1 MSMRSRTLIALL
13 AGAVFGF
20 SAALAGGV
28 LARAPASVSA
38 RASTQKRDRLE
49 TVIET
54 AQAGPSADHAANDTS
69 EPSANDVTTLPWQE
83 ARLFA
88 EVYEHIKHDYVDQ
101 ESDRKLMDAAIRGMV
116 SSLDP
121 HSAYLDS
128 EEFEET
134 RLSTMGSYPG
144 VGIEVAADG
153 SAVKILH
160 AIRGSP
166 ADVAGLR
173 AGDEIVAIDGKRV
186 GADASGA
193 IEHMRGVSGS
203 TVTLTIH
210 RAGTAGLLSFVL
222 RRAKVEVHSVSYQT
236 LSPGYGYVRIDEFSD
251 TTPDEV
257 NGAISNLQRDN
268 PGGLRGLVLDL
279 RDNPGGVLE
288 SGVAVA
294 DDFLNEGVILTAEGR
309 TPDARFEMDATPGD
323 LMNGAPIVVLVNSGT
338 ASAAEIVGAALKD
351 HGRALL
357 IGHKTYGKGTVQ
369 TVIPLEYG
377 GAVKL
382 TTSRYFTPS
391 GGSVQG
397 KGIVPDIVEGGP
409 ERQPAD
415 VMTAKGAPALQSR
428 DAEVGLALSTLR
440 KEAQDGI
447 GPGHLLRTVARN
459 ELPQPPATD
468 DQVP

>member
-1 MSMRSRTLIALL
+1 MSLRSRTLIALVT
-13 AGAVFGF
+13 GAVLGF
-20 SAALAGGV
+20 SAALASGV
-28 LARAPASVSA
+28 LA
-38 RASTQKRDRLE
+38 
-49 TVIET
+49 
-54 AQAGPSADHAANDTS
+54 AGPSAQRAQAGNTDT
-69 EPSANDVTTLPWQE
+69 TTLPWQE

-88 EVYEHIKHDYVDQ
+88 EVYEHIKRDYVDRI
-101 ESDRKLMDAAIRGMV
+101 SDRKLMDAAIRGMV

-128 EEFEET
+128 EQFEET

-160 AIRGSP
+160 AIPGSP
-166 ADVAGLR
+166 AERAGLR
-173 AGDEIVAIDGKRV
+173 AGDEILAIDGKGV
-186 GADASGA
+186 GSDVSGA
-193 IEHMRGVSGS
+193 IEHMRGTSGS

-210 RAGTAGLLSFVL
+210 RAGTPGVMSFAL
-222 RRAKVEVHSVSYQT
+222 RRANVEVHSVDFES
-236 LSPGYGYVRIDEFSD
+236 LRPGYGYVRIEEFTD

-257 NGAISNLQRDN
+257 SAAISKLQRDN
-268 PGGLRGLVLDL
+268 PGGLRALVLDL

-294 DDFLNEGVILTAEGR
+294 DDFLNSGVILTAQGR
-309 TPDARFEMDATPGD
+309 TADARFEMDATPGD
-323 LMNGAPIVVLVNSGT
+323 LMNGAPVVVLVNSGT
-338 ASAAEIVGAALKD
+338 ASAAEIVSAALKD

-369 TVIPLEYG
+369 TVIPLQYG

-397 KGIVPDIVEGGP
+397 KGIIPDIVEDGP
-409 ERQPAD
+409 EHQPAE
-415 VMTAKGAPALQSR
+415 VMTAKDAPSLQSR
-428 DAEVGLALSTLR
+428 DAEVQLALTTLR
-440 KEAQDGI
+440 AEVRGSDRS
-447 GPGHLLRTVARN
+447 GHLVKTL
-459 ELPQPPATD
+459 ATD
-468 DQVP
+468 APASSVPPMLTADDLVP

>member
-1 MSMRSRTLIALL
+1 MSSGKRTLIALVT
-13 AGAVFGF
+13 GAIFGF

-28 LARAPASVSA
+28 LAEGPG
-38 RASTQKRDRLE
+38 
-49 TVIET
+49 
-54 AQAGPSADHAANDTS
+54 AQGGQTGNAD
-69 EPSANDVTTLPWQE
+69 PTTLPWQE

-101 ESDRKLMDAAIRGMV
+101 ESDRKLMDTAIRGMV

-144 VGIEVAADG
+144 VGIEVTADG
-153 SAVKILH
+153 SVVKIVH
-160 AIRGSP
+160 AMQGSP
-166 ADVAGLR
+166 AEEAGLR
-173 AGDEIVAIDGKRV
+173 AGDEIVAIDGKGV
-186 GADASGA
+186 GSDVNGA

-210 RAGTAGLLSFVL
+210 RAGAQDLRNFTL
-222 RRAKVEVHSVSYQT
+222 RRANVEVHSVSFQD
-236 LSPGYGYVRIDEFSD
+236 LSPGYGYVRIEEFTD
-251 TTPDEV
+251 TTPDEL
-257 NGAISNLQRDN
+257 GAAISKLQRDN
-268 PGGLRGLVLDL
+268 PSGLRGLVLDL

-288 SGVAVA
+288 SGAAVA
-294 DDFLNEGVILTAEGR
+294 DDFLNSGVILTAQGR

-338 ASAAEIVGAALKD
+338 ASAAEIVSAALKD

-357 IGHKTYGKGTVQ
+357 IGHRTYGKGTVQ
-369 TVIPLEYG
+369 TVIPLQFG

-397 KGIVPDIVEGGP
+397 KGIVPDILEDGP
-409 ERQPAD
+409 EHQPAD
-415 VMTAKGAPALQSR
+415 VMSAKDAPSLQSR
-428 DAEVGLALSTLR
+428 DAEVQLALGTLEG
-440 KEAQDGI
+440 EAHDDTGS
-447 GPGHLLRTVARN
+447 GHLMKTVAKN
-459 ELPQPPATD
+459 IPSKLTTDVLLP
-468 DQVP
+468 

>member
-1 MSMRSRTLIALL
+1 MSSGKRTLIALFT
-13 AGAVFGF
+13 GAIFGF

-28 LARAPASVSA
+28 LASGQNA
-38 RASTQKRDRLE
+38 RDGQGAGDP
-49 TVIET
+49 T
-54 AQAGPSADHAANDTS
+54 A
-69 EPSANDVTTLPWQE
+69 LPWQE

-88 EVYEHIKHDYVDQ
+88 EVYEHIKRDYVDQ
-101 ESDRKLMDAAIRGMV
+101 ISDRKLMDAAIRGMV

-160 AIRGSP
+160 AIPGSP
-166 ADVAGLR
+166 AERAGLR
-173 AGDEIVAIDGKRV
+173 AGDEILAIDGKGV
-186 GADASGA
+186 GADVSGA
-193 IEHMRGVSGS
+193 IEHMRGASGS
-203 TVTLTIH
+203 EVTLTVH
-210 RAGTAGLLSFVL
+210 RAGTSGVLNFAL
-222 RRAKVEVHSVSYQT
+222 RRANVAVHSVDSES
-236 LSPGYGYVRIDEFSD
+236 LARGYGYVRIEEFTD

-257 NGAISNLQRDN
+257 SAAISKLQRDN
-268 PGGLRGLVLDL
+268 PGGLSGLVLDL

-294 DDFLNEGVILTAEGR
+294 DDFLNSGVILTAEGR

-323 LMNGAPIVVLVNSGT
+323 LMNGAPVVVLVNSGT
-338 ASAAEIVGAALKD
+338 ASAAEIVSAALKD

-397 KGIVPDIVEGGP
+397 KGIIPDIVEDGP
-409 ERQPAD
+409 EHQPAD
-415 VMTAKGAPALQSR
+415 VMTAKGSPSLQSR
-428 DAEVGLALSTLR
+428 DAEVRLALTTLRAEAHGGTESGHLVKTLAKDAAPASGPVGLA
-440 KEAQDGI
+440 A
-447 GPGHLLRTVARN
+447 
-459 ELPQPPATD
+459 D
-468 DQVP
+468 DLVP

>member
-1 MSMRSRTLIALL
+1 MSLRSRTLIALFT
-13 AGAVFGF
+13 GAIFGF

-28 LARAPASVSA
+28 LADGPNPNA
-38 RASTQKRDRLE
+38 QDG
-49 TVIET
+49 
-54 AQAGPSADHAANDTS
+54 QAGNTA
-69 EPSANDVTTLPWQE
+69 LPWQE

-88 EVYEHIKHDYVDQ
+88 EVYEHVKHDYVDRI
-101 ESDRKLMDAAIRGMV
+101 SDRKLMDAAIRGMV

-160 AIRGSP
+160 AIQGSP
-166 ADVAGLR
+166 ADQAGLR
-173 AGDEIVAIDGKRV
+173 AGDEIVAIDGKEV
-186 GADASGA
+186 GSDVSGA
-193 IEHMRGVSGS
+193 IEHMRGASGS

-210 RAGTAGLLSFVL
+210 RTGTAGLLSFAM
-222 RRAKVEVHSVSYQT
+222 RRANVAVRSVSFQS
-236 LSPGYGYVRIDEFSD
+236 LAPGYGYVRIEEFSD

-257 NGAISNLQRDN
+257 DAAVSKLQRDN
-268 PGGLRGLVLDL
+268 PGGLQGLVLDL

-294 DDFLNEGVILTAEGR
+294 DDFLNSGVILTAEGR

-323 LMNGAPIVVLVNSGT
+323 LMNGSPVVVLVNSGT
-338 ASAAEIVGAALKD
+338 ASAAEIVSAALKD

-369 TVIPLEYG
+369 TVIPLQYG

-397 KGIVPDIVEGGP
+397 RGIVPDIVEDGP
-409 ERQPAD
+409 EHQPAD
-415 VMTAKGAPALQSR
+415 IMSGKDAPSLQSR
-428 DAEVGLALSTLR
+428 DPEVRLGLSTLQQEVHDSGR
-440 KEAQDGI
+440 S
-447 GPGHLLRTVARN
+447 GHLFKTVARTSAPGFTGDDL
-459 ELPQPPATD
+459 LP
-468 DQVP
+468 

>member
-1 MSMRSRTLIALL
+1 MSSGKRTLIALVS
-13 AGAVFGF
+13 GAIFGF

-28 LARAPASVSA
+28 LASGQS
-38 RASTQKRDRLE
+38 
-49 TVIET
+49 
-54 AQAGPSADHAANDTS
+54 AQAGRAGNTLATVAQPVHGTEARAADAGGGRSGDPAA
-69 EPSANDVTTLPWQE
+69 LPWQE

-88 EVYEHIKHDYVDQ
+88 EVYEHIKRDYVDRI
-101 ESDRKLMDAAIRGMV
+101 SDRKLMDAAIRGMV
-116 SSLDP
+116 TSLDP

-160 AIRGSP
+160 AIPGSP
-166 ADVAGLR
+166 AEHAGLR
-173 AGDEIVAIDGKRV
+173 AGDEIVAIDGKSV
-186 GADASGA
+186 GADVNGA
-193 IEHMRGVSGS
+193 IEHMRGTSGS

-210 RAGTAGLLSFVL
+210 RSGKPGVMSFAL
-222 RRAKVEVHSVSYQT
+222 RRANVEVHSVESQS
-236 LSPGYGYVRIDEFSD
+236 LALGYGYVRIEEFTD

-257 NGAISNLQRDN
+257 SAAIAKLQRDN
-268 PGGLRGLVLDL
+268 PAGLRGLVLDL

-294 DDFLNEGVILTAEGR
+294 DDFLDGGVILTAEGR

-338 ASAAEIVGAALKD
+338 ASAAEIVSAALKD

-369 TVIPLEYG
+369 TVIPLRYG

-397 KGIVPDIVEGGP
+397 TGILPDIVETGP
-409 ERQPAD
+409 ERQPAE
-415 VMTAKGAPALQSR
+415 VMTARGSPALQSR
-428 DAEVGLALSTLR
+428 DAEVRLALSTLQAEVR
-440 KEAQDGI
+440 GGKGSA
-447 GPGHLLRTVARN
+447 HLVKTLARTA
-459 ELPQPPATD
+459 PATLGAD
-468 DQVP
+468 ALVP

>member
-1 MSMRSRTLIALL
+1 MSMRSRTLIALVT
-13 AGAVFGF
+13 GAIFGF

-28 LARAPASVSA
+28 LAKAPSSPASQ
-38 RASTQKRDRLE
+38 TGNTLE
-49 TVIET
+49 TVVQT
-54 AQAGPSADHAANDTS
+54 VQTGRQTDDASSDT
-69 EPSANDVTTLPWQE
+69 TTLPWQE

-88 EVYEHIKHDYVDQ
+88 EVYAHIKHDYVDQ
-101 ESDRKLMDAAIRGMV
+101 ASDRKLMDAAIRGMV

-153 SAVKILH
+153 SVVKILH
-160 AIRGSP
+160 AIQGSP
-166 ADVAGLR
+166 ADLAGLR
-173 AGDEIVAIDGKRV
+173 AGDEIVAIDGKGV
-186 GADASGA
+186 GSDVSGA

-203 TVTLTIH
+203 TVTLTIR
-210 RAGTAGLLSFVL
+210 RAGTSGLKTFALK
-222 RRAKVEVHSVSYQT
+222 RAKVEVHSVSYQM
-236 LSPGYGYVRIDEFSD
+236 LAPGYGYVRIDEFSD

-257 NGAISNLQRDN
+257 SAAISNLQRDN
-268 PGGLRGLVLDL
+268 RGSLRGLVLDM

-294 DDFLNEGVILTAEGR
+294 DDFLNEGVILTAQGR
-309 TPDARFEMDATPGD
+309 TADARFEMDATPGD

-338 ASAAEIVGAALKD
+338 ASAAEIVSAALKD

-397 KGIVPDIVEGGP
+397 KGIIPDIVEDGP
-409 ERQPAD
+409 EHQPAD
-415 VMTAKGAPALQSR
+415 VMAAKDAPTLQSR
-428 DAEVGLALSTLR
+428 DVEVGLALSTLR
-440 KEAQDGI
+440 NEVHGDGP
-447 GPGHLLRTVARN
+447 PGHFVKTVARSV
-459 ELPQPPATD
+459 PQTLAAE

>member
-1 MSMRSRTLIALL
+1 MSSGKRTLIALVT
-13 AGAVFGF
+13 GAIFGF

-28 LARAPASVSA
+28 LAEGPGTQGDSSNPA
-38 RASTQKRDRLE
+38 
-49 TVIET
+49 
-54 AQAGPSADHAANDTS
+54 
-69 EPSANDVTTLPWQE
+69 TLPWQQ

-88 EVYEHIKHDYVDQ
+88 EVYEHIKHDYVDRV
-101 ESDRKLMDAAIRGMV
+101 SDGKLMDAAIRGMV

-121 HSAYLDS
+121 HSAYLNT

-153 SAVKILH
+153 SAVRVVD
-160 AIRGSP
+160 AIQGSP
-166 ADVAGLR
+166 AEQAGLR
-173 AGDEIVAIDGKRV
+173 AGDEIVAIDGREV
-186 GADASGA
+186 GSDVDGA

-210 RAGTAGLLSFVL
+210 RTGASGLLKFAL
-222 RRAKVEVHSVSYQT
+222 RRANVEVHSVSYQT
-236 LSPGYGYVRIDEFSD
+236 LTPGYGYVRIDSFSD

-257 NGAISNLQRDN
+257 NAALSRLQRDN
-268 PGGLRGLVLDL
+268 HGGLHGLVLDM

-288 SGVAVA
+288 SSVAVA
-294 DDFLNEGVILTAEGR
+294 DDFLNSGVIVTAEGR

-323 LMNGAPIVVLVNSGT
+323 LMDGAPIVVLVNSGT
-338 ASAAEIVGAALKD
+338 ASAAEIVAAALKD

-357 IGHKTYGKGTVQ
+357 IGHRTYGKGTVQ

-397 KGIVPDIVEGGP
+397 KGILPDIVERGP
-409 ERQPAD
+409 EHEAAG
-415 VMTAKGAPALQSR
+415 VMSGKSAPSLQSR
-428 DAEVGLALSTLR
+428 DGEVQLALTTL
-440 KEAQDGI
+440 ESEVHG
-447 GPGHLLRTVARN
+447 GSSPGHLVKTVAQSAPAPLAG
-459 ELPQPPATD
+459 EDMLP
-468 DQVP
+468 

>member
-1 MSMRSRTLIALL
+1 MSMRSRTLIALVT
-13 AGAVFGF
+13 GAIFGF
-20 SAALAGGV
+20 SAAIASGV
-28 LARAPASVSA
+28 LAEGPRAHGSQAGN
-38 RASTQKRDRLE
+38 TME
-49 TVIET
+49 TV
-54 AQAGPSADHAANDTS
+54 AQTVPSGQVAGDAGAGDSSDPA
-69 EPSANDVTTLPWQE
+69 VLPWQE

-88 EVYEHIKHDYVDQ
+88 EVYEHIKRDYVDRI
-101 ESDRKLMDAAIRGMV
+101 SDHKLMDAAIRGMV

-153 SAVKILH
+153 AAVKILD
-160 AIRGSP
+160 AIQGSP
-166 ADVAGLR
+166 AEQAGLH
-173 AGDEIVAIDGKRV
+173 AGDEIVAIDGKEV
-186 GADASGA
+186 GSDVSGA

-203 TVTLTIH
+203 SVTLTIR
-210 RAGTAGLLSFVL
+210 RAGTTGLLSFAL
-222 RRAKVEVHSVSYQT
+222 RRANVAVRSVSAQS
-236 LSPGYGYVRIDEFSD
+236 LAPGYGYVRIEDFSD

-257 NGAISNLQRDN
+257 NAALAKLQRDN

-294 DDFLNEGVILTAEGR
+294 DDFLNSGVILTAEGR

-338 ASAAEIVGAALKD
+338 ASAAEIVSAALKD

-357 IGHKTYGKGTVQ
+357 IGHRTYGKGTVQ
-369 TVIPLEYG
+369 TVIPLQYG

-397 KGIVPDIVEGGP
+397 KGLVPDVVESGP
-409 ERQPAD
+409 EHQPAD
-415 VMTAKGAPALQSR
+415 VMTAKDAPALQSR
-428 DAEVGLALSTLR
+428 DPEVQLALSTV
-440 KEAQDGI
+440 ESEVHGGG
-447 GPGHLLRTVARN
+447 GPGHLVKTVARDFAPA
-459 ELPQPPATD
+459 LATD

>member
-1 MSMRSRTLIALL
+1 MSSGKRTLIALL
-13 AGAVFGF
+13 TGAIFGF

-28 LARAPASVSA
+28 LA
-38 RASTQKRDRLE
+38 E
-49 TVIET
+49 
-54 AQAGPSADHAANDTS
+54 GPSVQG
-69 EPSANDVTTLPWQE
+69 SASATLPWQE

-101 ESDRKLMDAAIRGMV
+101 TSDHKLMDSAIRGMV

-134 RLSTMGSYPG
+134 RLSTSGSYPG

-160 AIRGSP
+160 AIQGSP
-166 ADVAGLR
+166 ADEAGLR
-173 AGDEIVAIDGKRV
+173 AGDEIVAIDGTEV
-186 GADASGA
+186 GADVNAA
-193 IEHMRGVSGS
+193 IEHMRGTSGS
-203 TVTLTIH
+203 AVTLTI
-210 RAGTAGLLSFVL
+210 RRVGTAGTMNFKM
-222 RRAKVEVHSVSYQT
+222 RRANVEVQSVAYQS
-236 LSPGYGYVRIDEFSD
+236 LAPGYGYVRIDEFTD

-257 NGAISNLQRDN
+257 GAAISKLQRDN
-268 PGGLRGLVLDL
+268 QGGLRGLVLDL

-288 SGVAVA
+288 SGAAVA
-294 DDFLNEGVILTAEGR
+294 DDFLNSGVILTAEGR

-338 ASAAEIVGAALKD
+338 ASAAEIVSAALKD

-357 IGHKTYGKGTVQ
+357 IGHRTYGKGTVQ
-369 TVIPLEYG
+369 TVIPLQYG

-397 KGIVPDIVEGGP
+397 KGIMPDIVEGGP

-415 VMTAKGAPALQSR
+415 VMNAKDAPSLQSR
-428 DAEVGLALSTLR
+428 DAEVQLALTTLKGEVHR
-440 KEAQDGI
+440 DTGS
-447 GPGHLLRTVARN
+447 GHLVKTVATDV
-459 ELPQPPATD
+459 PPAVATD
-468 DQVP
+468 DLLP

>member
-1 MSMRSRTLIALL
+1 MSMRSRTLIALVT
-13 AGAVFGF
+13 GAILGF

-28 LARAPASVSA
+28 LA
-38 RASTQKRDRLE
+38 E
-49 TVIET
+49 
-54 AQAGPSADHAANDTS
+54 GPSAQGSQAGNAA
-69 EPSANDVTTLPWQE
+69 ALPWQE

-88 EVYEHIKHDYVDQ
+88 EVYEHIKRDYVDQ
-101 ESDRKLMDAAIRGMV
+101 ISDRKLMDSAVRGMV
-116 SSLDP
+116 SALDP

-144 VGIEVAADG
+144 VGIEVTADG
-153 SAVKILH
+153 SVVKVVH
-160 AIRGSP
+160 AIQGSP
-166 ADVAGLR
+166 AEEAGLR
-173 AGDEIVAIDGKRV
+173 AGDEIVAIDGKEV
-186 GADASGA
+186 GADVSGA

-203 TVTLTIH
+203 TVTLTVH
-210 RAGTAGLLSFVL
+210 RAGTAGLMSFAL
-222 RRAKVEVHSVSYQT
+222 RRANVEVHSVSYQS
-236 LSPGYGYVRIDEFSD
+236 LARGYGYVRIEEFSD

-257 NGAISNLQRDN
+257 NAAISMLQRDN
-268 PGGLRGLVLDL
+268 LGGLQGLVLDL

-294 DDFLNEGVILTAEGR
+294 DDFLNSGVILTAQGR
-309 TPDARFEMDATPGD
+309 TADARFEMDATPGD

-338 ASAAEIVGAALKD
+338 ASAAEIVSAALKD

-357 IGHKTYGKGTVQ
+357 IGHRTYGKGTVQ
-369 TVIPLEYG
+369 TVIPLQYG

-409 ERQPAD
+409 EHQPAD
-415 VMTAKGAPALQSR
+415 VMTAKDAPSLQSR
-428 DAEVGLALSTLR
+428 DAEVQLALTTL
-440 KEAQDGI
+440 KTEARG
-447 GPGHLLRTVARN
+447 GSGSGHLVKTVARSA
-459 ELPQPPATD
+459 PPPLATD
-468 DQVP
+468 DLLP

>member
-1 MSMRSRTLIALL
+1 MSSAKRPLIALV
-13 AGAVFGF
+13 AGAIFGF

-28 LARAPASVSA
+28 LA
-38 RASTQKRDRLE
+38 
-49 TVIET
+49 
-54 AQAGPSADHAANDTS
+54 AGPSLQGDSND
-69 EPSANDVTTLPWQE
+69 PATLPWQE

-101 ESDRKLMDAAIRGMV
+101 VSDKKLMDAAIRGMV

-121 HSAYLDS
+121 HSAYLNS

-153 SAVKILH
+153 SAVKVVD
-160 AIRGSP
+160 AIQGSP
-166 ADVAGLR
+166 ADQAGLR
-173 AGDEIVAIDGKRV
+173 AGDEIVAIDGREV
-186 GADASGA
+186 GSDVNGA
-193 IEHMRGVSGS
+193 IEHMRGASGS

-210 RAGTAGLLSFVL
+210 RVGTTGLLKFAL
-222 RRAKVEVHSVSYQT
+222 RRANVEVHSVAYQS
-236 LSPGYGYVRIDEFSD
+236 LAPGYGYVRIDDFSD

-257 NGAISNLQRDN
+257 NTAILKLQRDN
-268 PGGLRGLVLDL
+268 RGGLRGLVLDL

-294 DDFLNEGVILTAEGR
+294 DDFLNSGVILTAEGR

-338 ASAAEIVGAALKD
+338 ASAAEIVSAALKD

-357 IGHKTYGKGTVQ
+357 IGHRTYGKGTVQ

-397 KGIVPDIVEGGP
+397 KGILPDIVERGP
-409 ERQPAD
+409 EHQPAD
-415 VMTAKGAPALQSR
+415 ILSAKDAPSLQSR
-428 DAEVGLALSTLR
+428 DAEVQLALSTLEG
-440 KEAQDGI
+440 EAHG
-447 GPGHLLRTVARN
+447 GSGSGHLVKTLAHDTPLAG
-459 ELPQPPATD
+459 EDMLP
-468 DQVP
+468 

>member
-1 MSMRSRTLIALL
+1 MSSGKRTLIALVT
-13 AGAVFGF
+13 GTIFGF
-20 SAALAGGV
+20 SAALAGGA
-28 LARAPASVSA
+28 LA
-38 RASTQKRDRLE
+38 E
-49 TVIET
+49 
-54 AQAGPSADHAANDTS
+54 GPSARNSSDPA
-69 EPSANDVTTLPWQE
+69 TLPWQE

-88 EVYEHIKHDYVDQ
+88 EVYEHVRRDYVDRV
-101 ESDRKLMDAAIRGMV
+101 SDRKLMDAAIRGMV

-160 AIRGSP
+160 AIQGSP
-166 ADVAGLR
+166 AEQAGLR
-173 AGDEIVAIDGKRV
+173 AGDEIVAIDGKEV
-186 GADASGA
+186 GSDVSGA

-203 TVTLTIH
+203 TVTLSIH
-210 RAGTAGLLSFVL
+210 RAGATGVLNFAL
-222 RRAKVEVHSVSYQT
+222 RRANVAVHSVAYQS
-236 LSPGYGYVRIDEFSD
+236 LSPGYGYVRIEDFSD

-257 NGAISNLQRDN
+257 NAAVSALQRDN

-294 DDFLNEGVILTAEGR
+294 DDFLNSGVILTAQGR
-309 TPDARFEMDATPGD
+309 TPDARFEMDASPGD
-323 LMNGAPIVVLVNSGT
+323 LMSGSPIVILVNSGT
-338 ASAAEIVGAALKD
+338 ASAAEIVSAALKD

-369 TVIPLEYG
+369 TVIPLQYG

-397 KGIVPDIVEGGP
+397 KGIVPDIVEEGR
-409 ERQPAD
+409 EHQPAD
-415 VMTAKGAPALQSR
+415 VMTSKDAPALQSR
-428 DAEVGLALSTLR
+428 DAEVGLALSTLED
-440 KEAQDGI
+440 EAHG
-447 GPGHLLRTVARN
+447 GSMPGHFIKTASRSEGMTIAGDAL
-459 ELPQPPATD
+459 
-468 DQVP
+468 VP

>member
-1 MSMRSRTLIALL
+1 MSSGKRTLIALV

-20 SAALAGGV
+20 SAALASGV
-28 LARAPASVSA
+28 LAAGSSAQDEAQSDARSAGDPA
-38 RASTQKRDRLE
+38 
-49 TVIET
+49 
-54 AQAGPSADHAANDTS
+54 
-69 EPSANDVTTLPWQE
+69 TLPWQE

-88 EVYEHIKHDYVDQ
+88 EVYERIKRDYVDQ
-101 ESDRKLMDAAIRGMV
+101 VSDRKLMDAAIRGMV

-121 HSAYLDS
+121 HSAYLNS

-153 SAVKILH
+153 SAVRILH
-160 AIRGSP
+160 ALPGSP
-166 ADVAGLR
+166 AEQAGLR
-173 AGDEIVAIDGKRV
+173 AGDEILAIDGKGV
-186 GADASGA
+186 GSDVSAA
-193 IEHMRGVSGS
+193 IERMRGVSGS

-210 RAGTAGLLSFVL
+210 RAGRPGVLSFAL
-222 RRAKVEVHSVSYQT
+222 RRANVEIHSVDSQS
-236 LSPGYGYVRIDEFSD
+236 LSPGYGYVRIEEFTD

-257 NGAISNLQRDN
+257 SAAISKLQRDN
-268 PGGLRGLVLDL
+268 PAGLSGLVLDL

-294 DDFLNEGVILTAEGR
+294 DDFLNSGVILTAEGR

-338 ASAAEIVGAALKD
+338 ASAAEIVSAALKD

-369 TVIPLEYG
+369 TVIPLQYG

-397 KGIVPDIVEGGP
+397 KGIIPDIVESGP
-409 ERQPAD
+409 EHQPAD
-415 VMTAKGAPALQSR
+415 VMTARGAPSLQSR
-428 DAEVGLALSTLR
+428 DAEVRLALTTLR
-440 KEAQDGI
+440 AEAQHGSSH
-447 GPGHLLRTVARN
+447 GSGHLVKTL
-459 ELPQPPATD
+459 ATRVPRAVPTTLSAD
-468 DQVP
+468 DLVP

>member
-1 MSMRSRTLIALL
+1 MPMRSRTLIALVS
-13 AGAVFGF
+13 GAIFGF

-28 LARAPASVSA
+28 LAA
-38 RASTQKRDRLE
+38 RDGGAHD
-49 TVIET
+49 
-54 AQAGPSADHAANDTS
+54 SADA
-69 EPSANDVTTLPWQE
+69 TLPWQE

-101 ESDRKLMDAAIRGMV
+101 VSDQKLMDAAIRGMV

-160 AIRGSP
+160 AIQGSP
-166 ADVAGLR
+166 ADQAGLR
-173 AGDEIVAIDGKRV
+173 EGDEIVAIDGKQV
-186 GADASGA
+186 GSDVSGA
-193 IEHMRGVSGS
+193 IEHMRGVSGT
-203 TVTLTIH
+203 TVTLTIR
-210 RAGTAGLLSFVL
+210 RAGTRDLLNFAL
-222 RRAKVEVHSVSYQT
+222 RRATVEVRSVSYQT
-236 LSPGYGYVRIDEFSD
+236 LAAGYGYVRIEEFSD

-257 NGAISNLQRDN
+257 TAAISNLQRN
-268 PGGLRGLVLDL
+268 NGGGLRGLVLDL

-294 DDFLNEGVILTAEGR
+294 DDFLNEGVILTAQGR
-309 TPDARFEMDATPGD
+309 TRDSRFEMDATPGD
-323 LMNGAPIVVLVNSGT
+323 LMNGAPIVVLVNGGT
-338 ASAAEIVGAALKD
+338 ASAAEIVSAALRD

-357 IGHKTYGKGTVQ
+357 IGHRTYGKGTVQ
-369 TVIPLEYG
+369 TVIPLQYG

-397 KGIVPDIVEGGP
+397 KGIVPDIIEEGP
-409 ERQPAD
+409 EHSPAD
-415 VMTAKGAPALQSR
+415 VMTAKGAPSLQSR
-428 DAEVGLALSTLR
+428 DAEVRLALSTLEGEVHR
-440 KEAQDGI
+440 GSP
-447 GPGHLLRTVARN
+447 PGHLEKTVARN
-459 ELPQPPATD
+459 IPQTLATD
-468 DQVP
+468 DLVP

>member
-1 MSMRSRTLIALL
+1 MSLRSRTLIALFT
-13 AGAVFGF
+13 GAIFGF
-20 SAALAGGV
+20 SAALAAGV
-28 LARAPASVSA
+28 LA
-38 RASTQKRDRLE
+38 E
-49 TVIET
+49 
-54 AQAGPSADHAANDTS
+54 GPGAHDSQDGNA
-69 EPSANDVTTLPWQE
+69 VLPWQE

-88 EVYEHIKHDYVDQ
+88 EVYEHVRHDYVDRI
-101 ESDRKLMDAAIRGMV
+101 SDRKLMDAAIRGMV

-160 AIRGSP
+160 AIQGSP
-166 ADVAGLR
+166 ADQAGLR
-173 AGDEIVAIDGKRV
+173 AGDEIVAIDGKEV
-186 GADASGA
+186 GSDVSGA
-193 IEHMRGVSGS
+193 IEHMRGSSGS

-210 RAGTAGLLSFVL
+210 RVGTPGLLSFAM
-222 RRAKVEVHSVSYQT
+222 RRANVAVHSVSYQS
-236 LSPGYGYVRIDEFSD
+236 LSPGYGYVRIEDFSD

-257 NGAISNLQRDN
+257 NAAVSKLQRDN
-268 PGGLRGLVLDL
+268 PAGLRGLVLDL

-294 DDFLNEGVILTAEGR
+294 DDFLNSGVILTAEGR
-309 TPDARFEMDATPGD
+309 TADARFEMDATPGD
-323 LMNGAPIVVLVNSGT
+323 LMNGSPVVVLVNSGT
-338 ASAAEIVGAALKD
+338 ASAAEIVSAALKD

-369 TVIPLEYG
+369 TVIPLQYG

-397 KGIVPDIVEGGP
+397 KGIVPDIVEDGA
-409 ERQPAD
+409 EHQPAD
-415 VMTAKGAPALQSR
+415 VMTAKDAPPLQSR
-428 DAEVGLALSTLR
+428 DPEVRLGLTTL
-440 KEAQDGI
+440 EQEVHDEG
-447 GPGHLLRTVARN
+447 GSGHVVKTVAKN
-459 ELPQPPATD
+459 FAPGATADDLLP
-468 DQVP
+468 

>member
-1 MSMRSRTLIALL
+1 MSSGKRTLIALVT
-13 AGAVFGF
+13 GAIFGF

-28 LARAPASVSA
+28 LAQGSSAHGGRIGNTLEAAVQSVQGPQAAAGGASA
-38 RASTQKRDRLE
+38 RGSGDP
-49 TVIET
+49 
-54 AQAGPSADHAANDTS
+54 AG
-69 EPSANDVTTLPWQE
+69 LPWQE

-88 EVYEHIKHDYVDQ
+88 EVYEHIKSDYVDRI
-101 ESDRKLMDAAIRGMV
+101 SDRKLMDSAIRGMV

-160 AIRGSP
+160 AIPGSP
-166 ADVAGLR
+166 AAQAGLR
-173 AGDEIVAIDGKRV
+173 AGDEILAIDGKEV
-186 GADASGA
+186 GPDVSGA
-193 IEHMRGVSGS
+193 IAHMRGTSGS
-203 TVTLTIH
+203 TVTLSIH
-210 RAGTAGLLSFVL
+210 RAGKSGLMNVVL
-222 RRAKVEVHSVSYQT
+222 RRANVMVSSVDSET
-236 LSPGYGYVRIDEFSD
+236 LAPGYGYVRIEEFTD
-251 TTPDEV
+251 TTPDELSA
-257 NGAISNLQRDN
+257 AISKLQRDN
-268 PGGLRGLVLDL
+268 AGGLRGLVLDL

-294 DDFLNEGVILTAEGR
+294 DDFLNSGVIITAEGR

-338 ASAAEIVGAALKD
+338 ASAAEIVSAALKD

-357 IGHKTYGKGTVQ
+357 IGDKTYGKGTVQ
-369 TVIPLEYG
+369 TVIPLRYG

-397 KGIVPDIVEGGP
+397 KGILPDIVVKGP
-409 ERQPAD
+409 ERQPAPIL
-415 VMTAKGAPALQSR
+415 TAKDGPSLQSR
-428 DAEVGLALSTLR
+428 DPEVQLALRTL
-440 KEAQDGI
+440 EGEVQADAGS
-447 GPGHLLRTVARN
+447 GHLVKTMATSI
-459 ELPQPPATD
+459 PPTLAAND
-468 DQVP
+468 LVP

>member
-1 MSMRSRTLIALL
+1 MSSGKRTLIALL
-13 AGAVFGF
+13 TGAIFGF

-28 LARAPASVSA
+28 LAEGPAA
-38 RASTQKRDRLE
+38 TQSDSSDP
-49 TVIET
+49 
-54 AQAGPSADHAANDTS
+54 A
-69 EPSANDVTTLPWQE
+69 TLPWQQ

-88 EVYEHIKHDYVDQ
+88 EVYERIKHNYVDRV
-101 ESDRKLMDAAIRGMV
+101 SDQKLMDAAIRGMV

-153 SAVKILH
+153 SAVKVVD
-160 AIRGSP
+160 AIQGSP
-166 ADVAGLR
+166 ADHAGLR
-173 AGDEIVAIDGKRV
+173 AGDEIVAIDGRQV
-186 GADASGA
+186 GSDVNGA

-210 RAGTAGLLSFVL
+210 RTGTSGLLKFAL
-222 RRAKVEVHSVSYQT
+222 RRADVEVHSVSYQS
-236 LSPGYGYVRIDEFSD
+236 LVPGYGYVRIDSFSD

-257 NGAISNLQRDN
+257 NAAIAALQRDN
-268 PGGLRGLVLDL
+268 RSGLRGLVLDM

-288 SGVAVA
+288 SSVAVA
-294 DDFLNEGVILTAEGR
+294 DDFLNSGVIVTAEGR

-323 LMNGAPIVVLVNSGT
+323 LLNGAPIVVLVNSGT
-338 ASAAEIVGAALKD
+338 ASAAEIVAAALKD
-351 HGRALL
+351 HSRALL
-357 IGHKTYGKGTVQ
+357 IGHRTYGKGTVQ

-397 KGIVPDIVEGGP
+397 KGILPDIVERGP
-409 ERQPAD
+409 EHQAAD
-415 VMTAKGAPALQSR
+415 VMSANGAPSLQSR
-428 DAEVGLALSTLR
+428 DAEVQLALTTLEG
-440 KEAQDGI
+440 EAHG
-447 GPGHLLRTVARN
+447 GSSPGHLVKTVAERTPASLAG
-459 ELPQPPATD
+459 EDMLP
-468 DQVP
+468 